1 MEKKIA
7 DCNGLANAVTGIC
20 IFGMAPVLLG
30 FMTGEALIGCLPW
43 MICALPIILIA
54 VTLLLVSG
62 DIVGG
67 MANAILTGMAL
78 FNNIGH
84 AVRAMYFSANG
95 YVVPQEVQ
103 RGIFMMDG
111 CFYLAAA
118 VFLLSIV
125 WISSK
130 VNYVQAFFVAMPTI
144 GFVLLFCGE
153 TLGFNVGIL
162 PGVFLFVFACWL
174 LYSGMAM
181 MLHQATGNQ
190 VLPYIIEPKRNI

>member
-1 MEKKIA
+1 MK
-7 DCNGLANAVTGIC
+7 LAIIGAGAMGTLFGGRLAAAGNKVFMIDVVPAVIDSIRNDG
-20 IFGMAPVLLG
+20 
-30 FMTGEALIGCLPW
+30 
-43 MICALPIILIA
+43 IILE
-54 VTLLLVSG
+54 
-62 DIVGG
+62 DE
-67 MANAILTGMAL
+67 
-78 FNNIGH
+78 
-84 AVRAMYFSANG
+84 NG
-95 YVVPQEVQ
+95 KHSIPAYAFKAEN
-103 RGIFMMDG
+103 MNMDG

-144 GFVLLFCGE
+144 GFVLPFCGE

-162 PGVFLFVFACWL
+162 PGVFLLVFACWL